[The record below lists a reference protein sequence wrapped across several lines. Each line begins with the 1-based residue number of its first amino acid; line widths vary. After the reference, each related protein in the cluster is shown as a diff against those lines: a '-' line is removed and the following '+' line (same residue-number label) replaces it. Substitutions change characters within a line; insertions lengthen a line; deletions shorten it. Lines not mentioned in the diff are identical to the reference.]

1 MPDQPADARNGSSS
15 PPQRKAQQP
24 PVCRDK
30 RFGRCPDSPCYGGVV
45 RPHTPGECAEGGK
58 DQPARRVDE
67 AAAGEILAAHAHAQ
81 VGMPMFRNLGPSV
94 AAERFMEEADAV
106 EARLGQQG
114 RKRTRMNSNHQ
125 WTTHM
130 PSSACKKN

>member
-58 DQPARRVDE
+58 DQPARRGDE
-67 AAAGEILAAHAHAQ
+67 TAAGENLAAHAHAQ
-81 VGMPMFRNLGPSV
+81 LGIPMSRNLGPSV
-94 AAERFMEEADAV
+94 AAEAFMAQADAL
-106 EARLGQQG
+106 EARLGPIRRAHPKLQSLM
-114 RKRTRMNSNHQ
+114 RITYV
-125 WTTHM
+125 
-130 PSSACKKN
+130 